1 MKSFLNSIKKGFFP
15 FLIAF
20 SALSVSASAAF
31 YSVTGLSK
39 LFAGA
44 SLEVIIM
51 AGSLEVSKLVIASL
65 LYQYWD
71 TLMKWLKYYLSIACF
86 ILIIIT
92 SAGIYGFLS
101 SAYQET
107 ANKANVVDKEI
118 SFLEKQQDF
127 YQEDVD
133 RYEEELRLIS
143 QNISNLSQAK
153 VASIQVKD
161 TAVAGGVRNTIST
174 AELRLAR
181 ERLIVEEKNRNS
193 IQAKRNTSADSL
205 KTIEIKILNLE
216 SNTEL
221 AAELGPLKYLQNLT
235 GISMDRIINYLL
247 LIIIFVFD
255 PLAISLVVAA
265 NFAFMRAFPTLPEV
279 RGSVPEG
286 MDFGVPYDLS
296 DFKNPEIKA
305 DEENIEFPEDMPP
318 DGDED
323 DWDDNDY
330 YEPEDDTNYPG
341 SYEAYTDEDEKR
353 MDVIGQ
359 NGNDGEHYDDSEIKK
374 TIDDLEDGFHKITE
388 KKNEDLG
395 KFYGLQTE
403 IKDKLTGNEKEIIEI
418 NKRIESIDEYLEKNA
433 PYYGEKAEATKSIED
448 FYGEEKPAPEESKK
462 KVTKLYDWNKLD
474 RSSPNYNNPK
484 EENEEGKIY

>member
-71 TLMKWLKYYLSIACF
+71 TLIGWLKYYLSIACF
-86 ILIIIT
+86 ILVIIT

-101 SAYQET
+101 AAYQET

-118 SFLEKQQDF
+118 AFLSKQKDF

-153 VASIQVKD
+153 VANIQIKD

-181 ERLIVEEKNRNS
+181 ERLVVEENNRNN
-193 IQAKRNTSADSL
+193 IQSKRNISADSL

-216 SNTEL
+216 SNTDL

-265 NFAFMRAFPTLPEV
+265 NFAFTRAFPTLPET
-279 RGSVPEG
+279 RGSVIELEEDEDEDEEKILTNQEKFDK
-286 MDFGVPYDLS
+286 DFGL
-296 DFKNPEIKA
+296 
-305 DEENIEFPEDMPP
+305 EDW
-318 DGDED
+318 E
-323 DWDDNDY
+323 DNDY
-330 YEPEDDTNYPG
+330 YETEDDTNYQG
-341 SYEAYTDEDEKR
+341 SLEEYTEEDEKR
-353 MDVIGQ
+353 MNIIGQ

-374 TIDDLEDGFHKITE
+374 TIDDLEDDFHKIAE
-388 KKNEDLG
+388 KTNEDLG

-403 IKDKLTGNEKEIIEI
+403 IKDKLTENEKEISSIH
-418 NKRIESIDEYLEKNA
+418 KRIESIDEYLEKNA
-433 PYYGEKAEATKSIED
+433 PYYGDKAEATKSLED
-448 FYGEEKPAPEESKK
+448 FYGEEKPAPEEPKK

-474 RSSPNYNNPK
+474 RSYTNYVDTK
-484 EENEEGKIY
+484 EEEEG

>member
-51 AGSLEVSKLVIASL
+51 AGSLEVSKLVITSL

-71 TLMKWLKYYLSIACF
+71 TLIGWLKYYLSIACF
-86 ILIIIT
+86 ILVIIT

-101 SAYQET
+101 AAYQET

-118 SFLEKQQDF
+118 AFLSKQKDF

-153 VASIQVKD
+153 VANIQIKD

-181 ERLIVEEKNRNS
+181 ERLVVEENNRNN
-193 IQAKRNTSADSL
+193 IQSKRNISADSL

-216 SNTEL
+216 SNTDL
-221 AAELGPLKYLQNLT
+221 AAE
-235 GISMDRIINYLL
+235 
-247 LIIIFVFD
+247 
-255 PLAISLVVAA
+255 
-265 NFAFMRAFPTLPEV
+265 
-279 RGSVPEG
+279 
-286 MDFGVPYDLS
+286 
-296 DFKNPEIKA
+296 
-305 DEENIEFPEDMPP
+305 
-318 DGDED
+318 
-323 DWDDNDY
+323 
-330 YEPEDDTNYPG
+330 
-341 SYEAYTDEDEKR
+341 
-353 MDVIGQ
+353 
-359 NGNDGEHYDDSEIKK
+359 
-374 TIDDLEDGFHKITE
+374 
-388 KKNEDLG
+388 
-395 KFYGLQTE
+395 
-403 IKDKLTGNEKEIIEI
+403 
-418 NKRIESIDEYLEKNA
+418 
-433 PYYGEKAEATKSIED
+433 
-448 FYGEEKPAPEESKK
+448 
-462 KVTKLYDWNKLD
+462 
-474 RSSPNYNNPK
+474 
-484 EENEEGKIY
+484 

>member
-71 TLMKWLKYYLSIACF
+71 TLIGWLKYYLSIACF
-86 ILIIIT
+86 ILVIIT

-101 SAYQET
+101 AAYQET

-118 SFLEKQQDF
+118 AFLSKQKDF

-153 VASIQVKD
+153 VANIQIKD

-181 ERLIVEEKNRNS
+181 ERLVVEENNRNN
-193 IQAKRNTSADSL
+193 IQSKRNISADSL

-216 SNTEL
+216 SNTDL
-221 AAELGPLKYLQNLT
+221 SAELGPLKYLQNLT
-235 GISMDRIINYLL
+235 GISKDRIINYLL

-265 NFAFMRAFPTLPEV
+265 NFAFAQ
-279 RGSVPEG
+279 
-286 MDFGVPYDLS
+286 
-296 DFKNPEIKA
+296 IK
-305 DEENIEFPEDMPP
+305 
-318 DGDED
+318 
-323 DWDDNDY
+323 
-330 YEPEDDTNYPG
+330 
-341 SYEAYTDEDEKR
+341 
-353 MDVIGQ
+353 
-359 NGNDGEHYDDSEIKK
+359 
-374 TIDDLEDGFHKITE
+374 LIT
-388 KKNEDLG
+388 
-395 KFYGLQTE
+395 
-403 IKDKLTGNEKEIIEI
+403 
-418 NKRIESIDEYLEKNA
+418 
-433 PYYGEKAEATKSIED
+433 
-448 FYGEEKPAPEESKK
+448 
-462 KVTKLYDWNKLD
+462 
-474 RSSPNYNNPK
+474 
-484 EENEEGKIY
+484 

>member
-71 TLMKWLKYYLSIACF
+71 TLIGWLKYYLSIACF
-86 ILIIIT
+86 ILVIIT

-101 SAYQET
+101 AAYQET

-118 SFLEKQQDF
+118 AFLSKQKDF

-153 VASIQVKD
+153 VANIQIKD

-181 ERLIVEEKNRNS
+181 ERLVVEENNRSN
-193 IQAKRNTSADSL
+193 IQSKRNISADSL

-216 SNTEL
+216 SNTDL

-265 NFAFMRAFPTLPEV
+265 NFAFARAFPTLPET
-279 RGSVPEG
+279 RGSVIELEESEEEDEDEEEEKIVTNQEKFDK
-286 MDFGVPYDLS
+286 DFGL
-296 DFKNPEIKA
+296 
-305 DEENIEFPEDMPP
+305 EDW
-318 DGDED
+318 E
-323 DWDDNDY
+323 DNDY
-330 YEPEDDTNYPG
+330 YETEDDLDYPG
-341 SYEAYTDEDEKR
+341 SLDEYTEEDEQR
-353 MDVIGQ
+353 MNIIGQ

-374 TIDDLEDGFHKITE
+374 SIDNLEDDFHKITE
-388 KKNEDLG
+388 KTNEDLG

-403 IKDKLTGNEKEIIEI
+403 IKDKLTENEKEISSI

-448 FYGEEKPAPEESKK
+448 FYGEEKPAPEEPKK

-474 RSSPNYNNPK
+474 RSSPNYTDPK
-484 EENEEGKIY
+484 EEEGGGKIY

>member
-71 TLMKWLKYYLSIACF
+71 TLIGWLKYYLSIACF
-86 ILIIIT
+86 ILVIIT

-101 SAYQET
+101 AAYQET

-118 SFLEKQQDF
+118 AFLSKQKDF

-153 VASIQVKD
+153 VANIQIKD

-181 ERLIVEEKNRNS
+181 ERLVVEENNRSN
-193 IQAKRNTSADSL
+193 IQSKRNISADSL

-216 SNTEL
+216 SNTDL

-265 NFAFMRAFPTLPEV
+265 NFAFARAFPTLPET
-279 RGSVPEG
+279 RGSVIELEESEEEDEDEDKEEEKI
-286 MDFGVPYDLS
+286 MTNQEKFDKDFGL
-296 DFKNPEIKA
+296 
-305 DEENIEFPEDMPP
+305 EDW
-318 DGDED
+318 E
-323 DWDDNDY
+323 DNDY
-330 YEPEDDTNYPG
+330 YETEDDLDYPG
-341 SYEAYTDEDEKR
+341 SLDEYTEEDEQR
-353 MDVIGQ
+353 MNIIGQ

-374 TIDDLEDGFHKITE
+374 TIDDLEDDFHKIAE
-388 KKNEDLG
+388 KTNEDLG

-403 IKDKLTGNEKEIIEI
+403 IKDKLTENEKEISSI

-448 FYGEEKPAPEESKK
+448 FYGEEKPAPEEPKK

-474 RSSPNYNNPK
+474 RSSPNYTDPK
-484 EENEEGKIY
+484 EEEGGGKIY

>member
-71 TLMKWLKYYLSIACF
+71 TLIGWLKYYLSIACF
-86 ILIIIT
+86 ILVIIT

-101 SAYQET
+101 AAYQET

-118 SFLEKQQDF
+118 AFLSKQKDF

-153 VASIQVKD
+153 VANIQIKD

-181 ERLIVEEKNRNS
+181 ERLAVEENNRSN
-193 IQAKRNTSADSL
+193 IQSKRNISADSL

-216 SNTEL
+216 SNTDL

-265 NFAFMRAFPTLPEV
+265 NFAFARAFPTLPET
-279 RGSVPEG
+279 RGSVIELEESEEEDEDEDKEEEKI
-286 MDFGVPYDLS
+286 MTNQEKFDKDFGL
-296 DFKNPEIKA
+296 
-305 DEENIEFPEDMPP
+305 EDW
-318 DGDED
+318 E
-323 DWDDNDY
+323 DNDY
-330 YEPEDDTNYPG
+330 YETEDDLDYPG
-341 SYEAYTDEDEKR
+341 SLDEYTEEDEQR
-353 MDVIGQ
+353 MNIIGQ

-374 TIDDLEDGFHKITE
+374 SIDNLEDDFHKITE
-388 KKNEDLG
+388 KTNEDLG

-403 IKDKLTGNEKEIIEI
+403 IKDKLTENEKEISSI

-448 FYGEEKPAPEESKK
+448 FYGEEKPAPEEPKK

-474 RSSPNYNNPK
+474 RSSPNYTDPK
-484 EENEEGKIY
+484 EEEGGGKIY

>member
-71 TLMKWLKYYLSIACF
+71 TLIGWLKYYLSIACF
-86 ILIIIT
+86 ILVIIT

-101 SAYQET
+101 AAYQET

-118 SFLEKQQDF
+118 AFLSKQKDF

-153 VASIQVKD
+153 VANIQIKD

-181 ERLIVEEKNRNS
+181 ERLVVEENNRSN
-193 IQAKRNTSADSL
+193 IQSKRNISADSL

-216 SNTEL
+216 SNTDL

-265 NFAFMRAFPTLPEV
+265 NFAFARAFPTLPET
-279 RGSVPEG
+279 RGSVIELEESEEEDEDEDKEEEKI
-286 MDFGVPYDLS
+286 MTNQEKFDKDFGL
-296 DFKNPEIKA
+296 
-305 DEENIEFPEDMPP
+305 EDW
-318 DGDED
+318 E
-323 DWDDNDY
+323 DNDY
-330 YEPEDDTNYPG
+330 YETEDDLDYPG
-341 SYEAYTDEDEKR
+341 SLDEYTEEDEQR
-353 MDVIGQ
+353 MNIIGQ

-374 TIDDLEDGFHKITE
+374 SIDNLEDDFHKITE
-388 KKNEDLG
+388 KTNEDLG

-403 IKDKLTGNEKEIIEI
+403 IKDKLTENEKEISSI

-448 FYGEEKPAPEESKK
+448 FYGEEKPAPEEPKK

-474 RSSPNYNNPK
+474 RSSPNYTDPK
-484 EENEEGKIY
+484 EEEGGGKIY

>member
-1 MKSFLNSIKKGFFP
+1 MKSFLNSVKKGFFP
-15 FLIAF
+15 FIIAF

-71 TLMKWLKYYLSIACF
+71 TLMGWLKYYLSIACF

-92 SAGIYGFLS
+92 SVGIYGFLS
-101 SAYQET
+101 AAYQET
-107 ANKANVVDKEI
+107 ANKANIVDKEI
-118 SFLEKQQDF
+118 LFLTKQKDF

-153 VASIQVKD
+153 VASIQVRD
-161 TAVAGGVRNTIST
+161 TAVAGGIRNTIST

-181 ERLIVEEKNRNS
+181 ERLVVEEKNRNS
-193 IQAKRNTSADSL
+193 IQAKRNVSADSL

-221 AAELGPLKYLQNLT
+221 AAELGPLKFLTNLT

-265 NFAFMRAFPTLPEV
+265 NFAFMRAFPTLPGV
-279 RGSVPEG
+279 KGSVPEG
-286 MDFGVPYDLS
+286 MEFNVPYDLTN
-296 DFKNPEIKA
+296 F
-305 DEENIEFPEDMPP
+305 EEEE
-318 DGDED
+318 EE
-323 DWDDNDY
+323 WEDNDY
-330 YEPEDDTNYPG
+330 YESEDDP
-341 SYEAYTDEDEKR
+341 EEEEILDEEP
-353 MDVIGQ
+353 
-359 NGNDGEHYDDSEIKK
+359 YDDSEIKK
-374 TIDDLEDGFHKITE
+374 TIDNLEENLHKTTE
-388 KKNEDLG
+388 NTNEDLT
-395 KFYGLQTE
+395 KFYSLQTE
-403 IKDKLTGNEKEIIEI
+403 IKDKLTGNEKEIVSI
-418 NKRIESIDEYLEKNA
+418 NKKIESIDEYLERNA
-433 PYYGEKAEATKSIED
+433 PYYGEKAEATRSIED
-448 FYGEEKPAPEESKK
+448 FYGEKKPAPEEPKK
-462 KVTKLYDWNKLD
+462 PITKLYDWNKLD
-474 RSSPNYNNPK
+474 RSSPNYTKPK
-484 EENEEGKIY
+484 EEEKEEGKIY

>member
-71 TLMKWLKYYLSIACF
+71 TLIGWLKYYLSIACF
-86 ILIIIT
+86 ILVIIT

-101 SAYQET
+101 AAYQET

-118 SFLEKQQDF
+118 AFLSKQKDF

-153 VASIQVKD
+153 VANIQIKD

-181 ERLIVEEKNRNS
+181 ERLVVEENNRNN
-193 IQAKRNTSADSL
+193 IQSKRNISADSL

-216 SNTEL
+216 SNTDL

-265 NFAFMRAFPTLPEV
+265 NFAFTRAFPTLPET
-279 RGSVPEG
+279 RGSVIELEEDEDEDEEKILTNQEKFDK
-286 MDFGVPYDLS
+286 DFGL
-296 DFKNPEIKA
+296 
-305 DEENIEFPEDMPP
+305 EDW
-318 DGDED
+318 ED
-323 DWDDNDY
+323 NAY
-330 YEPEDDTNYPG
+330 YETENDTNYQG
-341 SYEAYTDEDEKR
+341 SLEEYTEEDEKR
-353 MDVIGQ
+353 MNIIGQ

-374 TIDDLEDGFHKITE
+374 TIDDLEDDFHKIAE
-388 KKNEDLG
+388 KTNEDLG

-403 IKDKLTGNEKEIIEI
+403 IKDKLTENEKEISSI
-418 NKRIESIDEYLEKNA
+418 NKRVESIDEYLEKNA
-433 PYYGEKAEATKSIED
+433 PYYGDKAEATKSLED
-448 FYGEEKPAPEESKK
+448 FYGEEKPAPEEPKK

-474 RSSPNYNNPK
+474 RSSPNYGDPK
-484 EENEEGKIY
+484 EEEEGGKIY